1 MSSIENEILNQL
13 IEEFLTHL
21 ELCLQKFHKYPT
33 KEKFNKNPIHLR
45 SNTLFG
51 ISSTNGQKLLVIFQA
66 LLTWRSYATSKIA
79 KMDLQNKKNNRIKK
93 ESNFPKNKR
102 WTINKNFIDNIED
115 TNTTPKQHWKKTQR
129 NDYPI
134 IELCNHYIDYLVVLS
149 LCEFFQRETIF
160 PKKLIKSILAFC
172 GSRLADLQ
180 NEEILIKKSSNLV
193 RIIFSI
199 GNMYGTIITRL
210 SLKYNEY
217 LKHYLLDKLNKS
229 NAIKKIF
236 VLPYLYLNLSNNEQI
251 GNSTKVIAQIWA
263 LYNKQWGPSPNT
275 LAYAVCK
282 LLLRISENEKTLIIP
297 NKYHYKKSWIEIL
310 ELLTETSLKT
320 VERQQTNSNE
330 IENKNKNKNKNSNKN
345 IHLERQ
351 LIINKSLAL
360 FLHIS
365 SYCLLNDYKENKFN
379 SIFKLLSR
387 SFLQKGSSVHF
398 IPSYLYHS
406 LYCLLTSY
414 IKHYN
419 PFSQS
424 LIQEKKKNIYQLV
437 SIFLPISKK
446 IQNYSINGIENYYF
460 LKCMTN
466 IANWDPI
473 FLLNEILAPLL
484 NQSEILD
491 QPIKTFFGINCII
504 HLFETFPKKL
514 FSWNYKKYNLHL
526 LKGNKNEKNN
536 KNDDDDDDENKNID
550 NGEQITIPK
559 EIEFNVR
566 NFNEDLD
573 MLTFITPNLIK
584 LLENTFKILNVELE
598 NQLFFKSK
606 FSLLSFLPF
615 KKLIL
620 IEINYEIIKLIPHI
634 IWSHKHLL
642 MSLTKLNFHFN
653 YEFSKLSFQCL
664 KKFLIIRPKLQYY
677 VLKYFVKQLLNI
689 PEHYSNLIIYHLKQF
704 KKLIKIVI
712 HYYQNKNNYKNAN
725 KLKIKNNF
733 YNIFINPNFNN
744 KIFKKEIKLLKNNL
758 SNVDSLYIKNENIN
772 ILTDITG
779 MSDTTETTETKNDIN
794 KTLTLTETETETDMN
809 LKRGYSTES
818 EFDNDNSSID
828 MNIINDDDNYYYSK
842 LFNNKFYK
850 LNYQIKNGNENELEN
865 DTESNIKKKR
875 KEKKRKINKLFKK
888 EKLLKIEIQLLPFL
902 LSINPEIR
910 RITWKLYNKTKKLST
925 TLSKK
930 FKKLIKNNIKLKKYF
945 LNPKFQ
951 IKFND
956 NNLEEINFPFNLF
969 EKKQYSWFEYT
980 PYPKD
985 CFNSEYYGW
994 TIIDLIK
1001 SKLYLIN
1008 DQALF
1013 MNHLKCLYGNKIKY
1027 LFFLEH
1033 NNELIYNKNQFN
1045 YLNNFKKNN
1054 NNNNNN
1060 NNNSSSCSSNTNS
1073 NNNRNNN
1080 KNKNNGDDDLKK
1092 FKLLLDSKENNDY
1105 NKLIILI
1112 SKIIENFSSIN
1123 LKIINKIFTLHYNKF
1138 FQIINEFGN
1147 NNNNNLTIN
1156 NNDILNINN
1165 KDKNFDNNDI
1175 NTDIYGNYD
1184 DVNNFEL
1191 INEKTFENKKNIE
1204 ITSFLNRLKSIG
1216 KLISI
1221 SANKNIVNEKKINI
1235 FCDLIIKLLKNN
1247 KQSLSTLAINILSEM
1262 HLSIFEIFIAKLRKL
1277 FESVFKERIN
1287 KRENLKESIQNDKF
1301 ASNILI
1307 TLRLFLQKIDPLTF
1321 SSTKNLSVNL
1331 HQIIIIMYK
1340 YLIQLNDDNYQV
1352 VGNNINYLIN
1362 IIKLRYNFN
1371 LIYYKFINL
1380 LNSNFKPYKLELR
1393 KQLFRILKKYS
1404 GNNLEEFGK
1413 ESMDQE
1419 LSLDQIIN
1427 YYINNNLKNQIK
1439 NKKEIFFQKKKFQIL
1454 KKKSKAVEFT
1464 SMQTISQCFFGI
1476 IFDESLLKNDGQIFK
1491 WIFKLNHSKDI
1502 INNNLAFECLNNLLY
1517 ENYEQLINGFLKN
1530 SMMISTNKNVSLNYT
1545 ISLINLI
1552 SQKMIEIP
1560 KILII
1565 NWLIFH
1571 LGSKFQLI
1579 RSGIYHIFQLYY
1591 DEIFENTNFQI
1602 ANINSHFTDI
1612 VPKFTSYQYKFSK
1625 IISNNCN
1632 DINFKFFKQFK
1643 QIFENL
1649 SVNHDNDHQNVNNK
1663 NDNVNKEN
1671 YRKNVNNK
1679 NDHNNRDTH
1688 LDVDKGDYGG
1698 KNIHKLKKKQEM
1710 MLNYLIPWL
1719 QDFKYNKEKYK
1730 ELELILR
1737 FLIDV
1742 SNINYKFSKKIL
1754 KKCWNSLI
1762 DNNQILFIILKFFM
1776 KNGIGKINE
1785 NYILTIKYIFNLMIR
1800 KNNYKLILNFLLL
1813 NDLKLKYNLNVK
1825 NYNLN
1830 EIIDNKDY
1838 FLIFL
1843 TELIDKINLKNS
1855 IHQIN
1860 VEKILHLIFLTLD
1873 HPNYLINN
1881 HSQQLL
1887 YYLLFFIKDFDQN
1900 ISLDSQK
1907 KLMRLIKQLENNIK
1921 KKKNFFNFN
1930 GDNNEN
1936 IINGVMKHVLFY
1948 FKGLF
1953 PKLKIKWLNEALL
1966 WMDPSILININ
1977 TKNYHSKNINFYNNN
1992 SFIKSYSIYRILN
2005 CKMKNSNAIKII
2017 YYLQYFIENNLN
2029 YKICFFEILKT
2040 LKFLLKKIKNIIN
2053 YPELFWSCISLLY
2066 SNNNEIYLYSLSL
2079 LNQLFE
2085 KIILLNK
2092 KDQNKLYKSSPIIIK
2107 NNFKGIQILIRNY
2120 LFLNNN
2126 SYTSD
2131 QNKNHFNSII
2141 FRKYYYHLLSK
2152 GFSISHNDLISSLED
2167 HLIYDLILLMPYIS
2181 QNLLKKDSNNLSNNY
2196 DFQILNRLYKFTKK
2210 KNDLNLIKIK
2220 KIFKKI
2226 SKHSYK
2232 DSNHLFKSF
2241 SECFFKILNLEQKKK
2256 LFKFLFKVILKGN
2269 NYYQY
2274 EYLLLFKYLFL
2285 KNNFIFHNK
2294 EFIITQK
2301 TINNLLQIQNNE
2313 NYNQILDILQCFMKK
2328 IRTNSKTFKP
2338 IIDLNKVLN
2347 NNSEQIGDEGVN
2359 DRKDM
2364 GNNNEFNL
2372 GLKNYPKIVDV
2383 NLDIN
2388 KNKNLGMNNI
2398 YKCQSRDSISTIS
2411 TLDFLESTDSE
2422 SIEDFE
2428 KLSKKNKQ
2436 INDNLSNLIDQNFPT
2451 ITNSLTI
2458 EKNASPN
2465 SFLRFEDKMYDY
2477 SDLSDEPDINLI
2489 VNEVL
2494 SQIQNK
2500 NSKK

>member
-1 MSSIENEILNQL
+1 MSTIENEILNQL

-320 VERQQTNSNE
+320 VEHQQTNSNE

-514 FSWNYKKYNLHL
+514 FRWNYKKYNLHL

-536 KNDDDDDDENKNID
+536 KNDDDDDENKNID

-758 SNVDSLYIKNENIN
+758 SNADSLYIKNENIN

-818 EFDNDNSSID
+818 EFDNDNSSVD

-980 PYPKD
+980 PCPKD

-1054 NNNNNN
+1054 DNNNNNN
-1060 NNNSSSCSSNTNS
+1060 NNNTNSCSSNTNS

-1147 NNNNNLTIN
+1147 NNNNLTVN
-1156 NNDILNINN
+1156 NNDILNLNN
-1165 KDKNFDNNDI
+1165 KDKNSDNNNI

-1262 HLSIFEIFIAKLRKL
+1262 NLSIFEIFIAKLRKL
-1277 FESVFKERIN
+1277 FEGIFKERIN

-1530 SMMISTNKNVSLNYT
+1530 SMMISSNKNVSLNYT

-1591 DEIFENTNFQI
+1591 DEIFENINFQI

-1785 NYILTIKYIFNLMIR
+1785 NYILTIKYIFNLMLR

-1992 SFIKSYSIYRILN
+1992 SFIKSYSIY
-2005 CKMKNSNAIKII
+2005 
-2017 YYLQYFIENNLN
+2017 Q
-2029 YKICFFEILKT
+2029 
-2040 LKFLLKKIKNIIN
+2040 
-2053 YPELFWSCISLLY
+2053 
-2066 SNNNEIYLYSLSL
+2066 
-2079 LNQLFE
+2079 
-2085 KIILLNK
+2085 
-2092 KDQNKLYKSSPIIIK
+2092 
-2107 NNFKGIQILIRNY
+2107 
-2120 LFLNNN
+2120 
-2126 SYTSD
+2126 
-2131 QNKNHFNSII
+2131 
-2141 FRKYYYHLLSK
+2141 
-2152 GFSISHNDLISSLED
+2152 
-2167 HLIYDLILLMPYIS
+2167 
-2181 QNLLKKDSNNLSNNY
+2181 
-2196 DFQILNRLYKFTKK
+2196 
-2210 KNDLNLIKIK
+2210 
-2220 KIFKKI
+2220 
-2226 SKHSYK
+2226 
-2232 DSNHLFKSF
+2232 
-2241 SECFFKILNLEQKKK
+2241 
-2256 LFKFLFKVILKGN
+2256 
-2269 NYYQY
+2269 
-2274 EYLLLFKYLFL
+2274 
-2285 KNNFIFHNK
+2285 
-2294 EFIITQK
+2294 FIITQK

-2364 GNNNEFNL
+2364 GNTNEFNL